1 MLVCGYMLKTL
12 KLIILILNISYYLGN
27 GWFIICDLSQ
37 RAILSYRESYPSNL
51 NLNMEFFN
59 VVNEMDTFN
68 TLERTVILQ
77 YFSFTSLSTVGFGDL
92 TPRSDVERILCA
104 IILLFGVAIFS
115 FMMGIF
121 IDILDEFKSMNQD
134 IAGEAGEKL
143 ALFLNLF

>member
-1 MLVCGYMLKTL
+1 
-12 KLIILILNISYYLGN
+12 
-27 GWFIICDLSQ
+27 
-37 RAILSYRESYPSNL
+37 
-51 NLNMEFFN
+51 MEFFN
-59 VVNEMDTFN
+59 EVNEMDTFD
-68 TLERTVILQ
+68 TLERTIILQ

-143 ALFLNLF
+143 ALFLGLIQKLNGGKKIN